1 MTADSNKKDLILLH
15 GALGSSIQF
24 EVLVQKLSAHFNC
37 HLLDFDGH
45 GSGADVPEISI
56 ELCSKNLVDFIH
68 RNQLHRPFVF
78 GYSMGGYVA
87 LYAESQNPGLLT
99 SIVTLGTKFDWS
111 VEIAE
116 NEIKLLNPEKIEE
129 KLPKFAAYL
138 EQVQAPKDWK
148 KVMLHTHGLMRK
160 LGQNPLLTDE
170 LLQSITA
177 SVTVCLGGNDNMVTR
192 HETERVQASIK
203 TSTFRLLEDVPH
215 PIQLINNNELFN
227 LIMEEYTV

>member
-1 MTADSNKKDLILLH
+1 MTDSNKKDLILLH

-24 EVLVQKLSAHFNC
+24 EELAQQLSADFNC

-45 GSGADVPEISI
+45 GSGADVSEISI

-68 RNQLHRPFVF
+68 QNQLHQPFVF

-87 LYAESQNPGLLT
+87 LYAESQNPGLLN

-111 VEIAE
+111 TEIAE
-116 NEIKLLNPEKIEE
+116 NEIKLLDPEKIEE

-138 EQVQAPKDWK
+138 KQVQAPKDWK
-148 KVMLHTHGLMRK
+148 EVMLQTHGLMRK
-160 LGQNPLLTDE
+160 LGQHPLLTDE
-170 LLQSITA
+170 LLQSIMV

-192 HETERVQASIK
+192 HETENVHAQLKAS
-203 TSTFRLLEDVPH
+203 SFRLLEGVPH
-215 PIQLINNNELFN
+215 PIQLIDNSELFK
-227 LIMEEYTV
+227 LILTEFCS